1 MPKRHTTPAVVERCV
16 ARVAERLL
24 PERGPRGALSGAY
37 AICTAQAQRRGVLR
51 PSTRALTAAGRAADR
66 SARRRPGLARAE
78 RAVARIARDARK
90 ANGAA
95 APPWLDR
102 SLPYYYLA
110 LDQIHRDDRP
120 ATAALNAADRSGDRA
135 RIARA
140 EARYARVGRV
150 SLAGQTAT
158 PEALRADPAEA
169 SAAAGDARRWSYDA
183 LGGEGEG
190 APGPAAR
197 RRKRNA
203 ARPPKGTPTH
213 TNLFALREAFTGGG
227 ELASRVPNSLPPTR
241 LPHLRRCLA
250 AGLVRVEGRELTLTD
265 AGVAALAAF
274 RWP

>member
-1 MPKRHTTPAVVERCV
+1 VSATPNALRPLLAVVR
-16 ARVAERLL
+16 
-24 PERGPRGALSGAY
+24 
-37 AICTAQAQRRGVLR
+37 
-51 PSTRALTAAGRAADR
+51 
-66 SARRRPGLARAE
+66 GLAPTCRLRGRYAPLRGGNAAMRGQCE
-78 RAVARIARDARK
+78 
-90 ANGAA
+90 NAA
-95 APPWLDR
+95 AVFHLLAGGTGAGWRMMRIGGDVWPLGPHYFVRHVSGTVVDPTADQFPPGTR
-102 SLPYYYLA
+102 VPYELA
-110 LDQIHRDDRP
+110 RGQSAGGFRRVP
-120 ATAALNAADRSGDRA
+120 AG
-135 RIARA
+135 
-140 EARYARVGRV
+140 ARVGRV

-158 PEALRADPAEA
+158 PEALRAALRADPAEA

-213 TNLFALREAFTGGG
+213 TNLFALREAFTVDG
-227 ELASRVPNSLPPTR
+227 ELASRVPNSLRPSS

-250 AGLVRVEGRELTLTD
+250 AGLVRVEGRELALTD